1 MNHISLMRER
11 IAFMKHQA
19 EEFRRLAETA
29 DDVTLQARFADLGQR
44 CDDIAGDVVHP
55 GG

>member
-1 MNHISLMRER
+1 MRQR

-29 DDVTLQARFADLGQR
+29 DDVTLQAWFADLGKR